1 MSTFKLLRGRSSYKL
16 DALQNQ
22 VTELFRARETTTE
35 NPELLS
41 EVQNLKET
49 VGEHSKQQEQS
60 AENLSQIEAEN
71 LILQDE
77 NQDLHTTGNKQCQ
90 FWTWVL
96 PMQPLNTPTDE
107 SDEARLSQPQDRER
121 ETEDSTARR
130 TRTRTREDSD
140 SEMKDEEETI
150 EAAKAS
156 KSTVTSYLEQV
167 FSKKFDAIQ
176 SMVERLPDV
185 APPIRS

>member
-1 MSTFKLLRGRSSYKL
+1 
-16 DALQNQ
+16 
-22 VTELFRARETTTE
+22 
-35 NPELLS
+35 
-41 EVQNLKET
+41 
-49 VGEHSKQQEQS
+49 
-60 AENLSQIEAEN
+60 
-71 LILQDE
+71 
-77 NQDLHTTGNKQCQ
+77 
-90 FWTWVL
+90 
-96 PMQPLNTPTDE
+96 MQPLNTPTDE

-140 SEMKDEEETI
+140 SEMEDEEETI